1 MPQLC
6 LMHPLTQSGYHVSKV
21 LPLTMHKIQQRLL
34 GAELREQHLAKW
46 WARALFCMTGVLQ
59 PSPMV
64 WGPDLVCQCNG
75 KTAPMLHCAL
85 LCFCTSSASCYSLL
99 SPRSLCCDRP
109 STRNLGVPLYTLQ
122 DPGRPY

>member
-46 WARALFCMTGVLQ
+46 WA
-59 PSPMV
+59 
-64 WGPDLVCQCNG
+64 
-75 KTAPMLHCAL
+75 
-85 LCFCTSSASCYSLL
+85 
-99 SPRSLCCDRP
+99 
-109 STRNLGVPLYTLQ
+109 
-122 DPGRPY
+122 